1 VIKTESYKK
10 GIVLSTGF
18 NFIAKLVTFANSI
31 LVAYYFGT
39 QIKTDIY
46 FYAVATITMLISFVT
61 ALDHSV
67 LIPEAMR
74 IREQESEKKSMQ
86 FLNFFLYIYLFIGFT
101 VAVIICIN
109 PVTVFTTVSQ
119 FDAAALQSNMLL
131 LYLIIPLCILML
143 ITNYL
148 VNVLV
153 SYKYFTM
160 PMTAGLINSLFSIVF
175 IVFFHDRLDI
185 MSIIMGLVLGY
196 LLNITLLLLLLK
208 RKLSWDFRFV
218 KATLTKKAVRNMIYA
233 QLGNFATLASSY
245 VPLYLFSGF
254 NAGLITALNYGRTT
268 SEIPN
273 QLITSQFSSV
283 SGIKFNELYARKEY
297 EEFNKKFVSSTN
309 FLLFILMPISGIFFL
324 YAEEII
330 SILYGR
336 GAFNLN
342 SVHTTSSFFR
352 YLSLLIPCMA
362 INTMSARIFMA
373 TRKIGESFWYNIA
386 FHLVLIPLNFTLI
399 PLYGIYGYIIAIL
412 VMYAIINIFCTYF
425 LCKYLFKISFIPV
438 LLTFWKLALINTI
451 IVCIVWYFNHYLGNI
466 IVIRIGIGCCVYV
479 FLIIFLNYLLNLNYD
494 FTVYCKHGINLIIR
508 NFHYE
513 SRNNKQK

>member
-1 VIKTESYKK
+1 VIRTESYKK
-10 GIVLSTGF
+10 GIALSTGL
-18 NFIAKLVTFANSI
+18 NFVAKLVMFANSI

-46 FYAVATITMLISFVT
+46 FYAIATITLLISFVT

-86 FLNFFLYIYLFIGFT
+86 FLNFFLYIYLFIGLTF
-101 VAVIICIN
+101 AAIIYIN
-109 PVTVFTTVSQ
+109 PVAVFTSVSK
-119 FDAAALQSNMLL
+119 FDATALQSNVLL

-175 IVFFHDRLDI
+175 IVLFHNYLDVT
-185 MSIIMGLVLGY
+185 SIVTGLMLGY

-208 RKLSWDFRFV
+208 RKLNWNFRFAKV
-218 KATLTKKAVRNMIYA
+218 SLTKKTVRNMVYA
-233 QLGNFATLASSY
+233 QLGNFATLVSSY

-268 SEIPN
+268 SEAPN

-297 EEFNKKFVSSTN
+297 EGFNNKFISSTN
-309 FLLFILMPISGIFFL
+309 FLLFILMPISGMFFL

-330 SILYGR
+330 SLLYMR
-336 GAFNLN
+336 GAFNQE
-342 SVHTTSSFFR
+342 SVQNTSDFFK
-352 YLSLLIPCMA
+352 YLALLLPCFA
-362 INTMSARIFMA
+362 VNTMSGRLFMA
-373 TRKIGESFWYNIA
+373 SQKIKVSSWYQIVNNLFFIVLY
-386 FHLVLIPLNFTLI
+386 FILIPAYQF
-399 PLYGIYGYIIAIL
+399 YGYIMTIL
-412 VMYAIINIFCTYF
+412 GIYFTSTFLVYF
-425 LCKYLFKISFIPV
+425 LYKYFLSIIHYKYILFAFIKYLFINAVVVGVLSIISP
-438 LLTFWKLALINTI
+438 
-451 IVCIVWYFNHYLGNI
+451 YFGK
-466 IVIRIGIGCCVYV
+466 
-479 FLIIFLNYLLNLNYD
+479 IFLLRILIGGSIYIGLILAFNKIFCLNNEINNY
-494 FTVYCKHGINLIIR
+494 INKFLQKWPKI
-508 NFHYE
+508 
-513 SRNNKQK
+513 NKK